1 MLGSQ
6 GFSGWIDRDRKV
18 MRLLEQAD
26 RDGADL
32 AMSAATIIEVSHS
45 GVDIAR
51 MGWPLSRI
59 RVEPVTKES
68 ARRSAGLLK
77 AAGLH
82 GHKYAIDTIELDR
95 ERRAAVQFTVVDSG
109 GSGSGRFRSSS
120 RIAIFRSASTPA
132 DACTASAAHSAVRA
146 RLCQARSSVSSWTKS
161 G

>member
-1 MLGSQ
+1 MSLESLVLDSQ

-18 MRLLEQAD
+18 MRLLEQAE

-51 MGWPLSRI
+51 MSWLLSRI
-59 RVEPVTKES
+59 RVEAVTKES

-82 GHKYAIDTIELDR
+82 GHKYAIDAMVAEVALR
-95 ERRAAVQFTVVDSG
+95 LPGPVVILTSDV
-109 GSGSGRFRSSS
+109 
-120 RIAIFRSASTPA
+120 
-132 DACTASAAHSAVRA
+132 DDMN
-146 RLCQARSSVSSWTKS
+146 RLCGQRVRTVAL
-161 G
+161 